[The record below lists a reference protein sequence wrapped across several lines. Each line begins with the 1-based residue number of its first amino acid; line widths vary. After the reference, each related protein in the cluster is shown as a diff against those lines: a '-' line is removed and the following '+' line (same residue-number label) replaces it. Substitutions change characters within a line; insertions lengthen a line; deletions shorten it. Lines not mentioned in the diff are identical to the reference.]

1 LKRPRLQ
8 SRVEFLEVRA
18 ARQAGRGYGQEIRGV
33 RHDAGQRVPVVLGPR
48 RKKRSSPHKKHF
60 LSHSSAAAQD
70 GNQPRS
76 EFFDSVGGF
85 LNFFLAL
92 EKICAY
98 IRICRRVPKPQE
110 KILQRKRAQPAI
122 FAWGE

>member
-1 LKRPRLQ
+1 MIL
-8 SRVEFLEVRA
+8 A
-18 ARQAGRGYGQEIRGV
+18 
-33 RHDAGQRVPVVLGPR
+33 QRVPVVLGPSE
-48 RKKRSSPHKKHF
+48 KKKSSPHKEHF
-60 LSHSSAAAQD
+60 LSHASGAVQD
-70 GNQPRS
+70 GNQPRR
-76 EFFDSVGGF
+76 EFLGSFGGF